1 MTPGGVRIGTP
12 AVTTRGMKEEEMDII
27 AGFID
32 RVLKICVKVQET
44 SGKLL
49 KDFIAN
55 VEKCEEIEGLSND
68 VQEFSTKFYIPG
80 KFL

>member
-1 MTPGGVRIGTP
+1 
-12 AVTTRGMKEEEMDII
+12 MKEEEMDII
-27 AGFID
+27 AGFIE

-49 KDFIAN
+49 KDFVSGI
-55 VEKCEEIEGLSND
+55 EKCQEIEELSKE

-80 KFL
+80 KYL